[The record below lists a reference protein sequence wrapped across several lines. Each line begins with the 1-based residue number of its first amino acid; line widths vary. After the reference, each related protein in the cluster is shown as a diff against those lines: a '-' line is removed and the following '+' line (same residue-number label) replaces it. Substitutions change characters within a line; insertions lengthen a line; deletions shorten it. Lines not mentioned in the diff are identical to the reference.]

1 MKKTTYTVTRFDVG
15 DEFYVEVSPSTDDK
29 GKEMYDFVL
38 CKENY
43 EIKELMFRLYA
54 NDYQPSEWEDVIEA
68 NVDEYIENFIENMD
82 IEF

>member
-1 MKKTTYTVTRFDVG
+1 MKKTTYTVTRFDV
-15 DEFYVEVSPSTDDK
+15 DDDFYVEVSPSTDDK

>member
-1 MKKTTYTVTRFDVG
+1 MKKTTYTVTRFDV
-15 DEFYVEVSPSTDDK
+15 DDDFYVEVSPSTDDK

-68 NVDEYIENFIENMD
+68 NVDEYIENFMENMD

>member
-1 MKKTTYTVTRFDVG
+1 MKKTTYIVTRFEIDDG
-15 DEFYVEVSPSTDDK
+15 FYVEVSPGIDNK
-29 GKEMYDFVL
+29 GKELYNFFL

-54 NDYQPSEWEDVIEA
+54 SDYQPSEWEDIIEA

>member
-1 MKKTTYTVTRFDVG
+1 MKKTTYTVTRFDV
-15 DEFYVEVSPSTDDK
+15 DDDFYVEVSPSTDDK
-29 GKEMYDFVL
+29 GKETYDFVL

-54 NDYQPSEWEDVIEA
+54 SDYQPSEWENIIEA